1 MTVAQPK
8 LYTLTEFLQL
18 PETEPASEFIHGQI
32 FQKPM
37 PKGKHSR
44 LQLKLCAAIN
54 QVTEGTAMALALPE
68 LRCTFAERSLVS
80 DIAVFRWDRIPF
92 DTDGEVSNTFEASP
106 DWVIEIQSPGQ
117 SQTKLTDKLLFC
129 LQHGTQLGWLID
141 PEERAVICYTPDG
154 LPSIRRGVD
163 SLPVL
168 AEVEFPLTAEALFGW
183 LKPEIFSKP
192 S

>member
-1 MTVAQPK
+1 MTVAQAK

-18 PETEPASEFIHGQI
+18 PETEPASEFINGQI

-54 QVTEGTAMALALPE
+54 QVTEATAVALALPE
-68 LRCTFAERSLVS
+68 LRCTFAERSFVP
-80 DIAVFRWDRIPF
+80 DIAVFRWERIPF
-92 DTDGEVSNTFEASP
+92 DADGEVSNTFEAAP
-106 DWVIEIQSPGQ
+106 DWVIEVLSPGQ

-129 LQHGTQLGWLID
+129 LQHGAQLGWLID
-141 PEERAVICYTPDG
+141 PEERAVICYRPNG
-154 LPSIRRGVD
+154 LPSICRGVE

-168 AEVEFPLTAEALFGW
+168 AGMELPLTVEALFGW
-183 LKPEIFSKP
+183 LKPEISSKP
-192 S
+192 R

>member
-1 MTVAQPK
+1 MTAAQPK
-8 LYTLTEFLQL
+8 LCTLTEFLQL
-18 PETEPASEFIHGQI
+18 PETEPASEFMNGQI

-44 LQLKLCAAIN
+44 LQLKLCAVIN
-54 QVTEGTAMALALPE
+54 QVAEAAAVALALPE
-68 LRCTFAERSLVS
+68 LRCTFVERSFVP
-80 DIAVFRWDRIPF
+80 DIAVFRLDRIPF

-141 PEERAVICYTPDG
+141 PEERAVICYRPDG
-154 LPSIRRGVD
+154 LPSIHRGVD

-168 AEVEFPLTAEALFGW
+168 AGVEFPLTAEVLFGW
-183 LKPEIFSKP
+183 LRPEVFSKP